1 MTIEMELVVGADGVA
16 RCIYDETLD
25 LRELGKLQI
34 TRASHVEPD
43 RNGFWWADMGP
54 VDGPVLG
61 PYRSRSEALVA
72 ERKWLFKRPFG
83 SSYVRRRMHPEASRF
98 GS

>member
-1 MTIEMELVVGADGVA
+1 MGAGQ
-16 RCIYDETLD
+16 LD

-61 PYRSRSEALVA
+61 PFKNRTEALQA
-72 ERKWLFKRPFG
+72 EREWL
-83 SSYVRRRMHPEASRF
+83 SASLPPALRIT
-98 GS
+98 